1 MNSKTVEVPLV
12 SELHDPPTAQQ
23 LIESVRE
30 WLQTDVLP
38 QVEGRLQFHTRV
50 AVNVLAMVEREL
62 ELGRDQNMNY
72 ATGLAAFQCSSEAE
86 LAEKIRTGALLSQ
99 EAEVEEFVMN
109 SVIEKLRVANSKYL
123 RDE

>member
-1 MNSKTVEVPLV
+1 MVEVPLM

-38 QVEGRLQFHTRV
+38 QVEGRVQFHTRV

>member
-1 MNSKTVEVPLV
+1 MGKVPHV

-30 WLQTDVLP
+30 WLETDVFP

-50 AVNVLAMVEREL
+50 AMNVLAMVEREL
-62 ELGRDQNMNY
+62 EIGGEQNEHY
-72 ATGLAAFQCSSEAE
+72 AAGLVAFQCNNEAE
-86 LAEKIRTGALLSQ
+86 FAEKIRTGALLSK
-99 EAEVEEFVMN
+99 EAEVEEFVLN
-109 SVIEKLRVANSKYL
+109 SVKEKLRVANPKYL